1 VQVPS
6 HNAAM
11 EMDWAIRAARLPID
25 GVWRTWRVAHFGA
38 LTALLAFTPSTYR
51 GAHRRQLAAQ
61 LVDDTVPCLLRFPLM
76 GAVVTALI
84 TQIVLAITGD
94 YGLSRYALEMVIRVL
109 VLELIPITSALYVAL
124 RCSVPNAAEVSRMRR
139 KGVFSSMAAQGL
151 DPMRLAILPRVMSAA
166 FASITLAAL
175 AGVLA
180 SVVSYVWV
188 HGFSFAGWE
197 SFAGTFGQVF
207 TPVVTWLFVIKTLL
221 SSWAVATIPMAYALY
236 ELPGAGSRTR
246 AELGAVVRLF
256 AVLVVIEVATLVGN
270 YY

>member
-1 VQVPS
+1 
-6 HNAAM
+6 M
-11 EMDWAIRAARLPID
+11 ELKWVVDAARLPVD
-25 GVWRTWRVAHFGA
+25 GAWRTWRVAHFGA
-38 LTALLAFTPSTYR
+38 LAALLTFTPSTYR
-51 GAHRRQLAAQ
+51 GAYRSNLAAQ
-61 LVDDTVPCLLRFPLM
+61 IVDDTVPCLVRFPLM
-76 GAVVTALI
+76 GIVVTAII

-124 RCSVPNAAEVSRMRR
+124 RCAVPNAAEVSRMRR
-139 KGVFSSMAAQGL
+139 KGEFARMAAAGY
-151 DPMRLAILPRVMSAA
+151 DPMRMAILPRVISAA

-180 SVVSYVWV
+180 SIVSYVWV
-188 HGFSFAGWE
+188 HGFSLAGWE
-197 SFAGTFGQVF
+197 SFSATFGQIF

-236 ELPGAGSRTR
+236 SLPGAGSRTR